1 MRGLALRECAPLV
14 TEGGSIA
21 RATGCSKYL
30 HVRTEEQSLDV
41 AGGPGS
47 GVGDRPPWSK

>member
-1 MRGLALRECAPLV
+1 MRGLALCECAPLV

-21 RATGCSKYL
+21 RATGCSKCP
-30 HVRTEEQSLDV
+30 HVRTVEQSIDV
-41 AGGPGS
+41 ADEPGP

>member
-21 RATGCSKYL
+21 RATGCSKCL
-30 HVRTEEQSLDV
+30 HVRTVEQSLDV
-41 AGGPGS
+41 ADGPGP